1 MVTDLATLA
10 EHARLTDLERAI
22 IRAILPTGYVGG
34 TARELAELL
43 DVNRSSLFRALS
55 SLDRR
60 GLVMRSAKNGK
71 AGSMLV
77 TLNGRAVDILR
88 GLCDHLGRD
97 GERPGAE
104 YTKPRAE
111 DEEAVRADRERLLDL
126 KRCRIAAVLGNA
138 RASTVRQE

>member
-1 MVTDLATLA
+1 MTDLAVLL

-22 IRAILPTGYVGG
+22 IRAIVPTGYIGG
-34 TARELAELL
+34 TARELSEAL

-60 GLVMRSAKNGK
+60 GLVMRSAKKGK

-88 GLCDHLGRD
+88 GLCDHLGRE
-97 GERPGAE
+97 GERPGNE

-111 DEEAVRADRERLLDL
+111 DEPTVRADRARLVEM
-126 KRCRIAAVLGNA
+126 KRARQAAALGNGFA
-138 RASTVRQE
+138 RESGQG

>member
-1 MVTDLATLA
+1 MSDLATMLD
-10 EHARLTDLERAI
+10 HARLTDLERAI
-22 IRAILPTGYVGG
+22 LRAIVPAGYIGG
-34 TARELAELL
+34 TARELSEAL

-55 SLDRR
+55 NLDRR
-60 GLVMRSAKNGK
+60 GLVMRSAKKGK
-71 AGSMLV
+71 AGSMMV

-111 DEEAVRADRERLLDL
+111 DEEAVRADRARLVEQ
-126 KRCRIAAVLGNA
+126 KRARQAAALGDACN
-138 RASTVRQE
+138 RSK

>member
-1 MVTDLATLA
+1 VSDLATLL

-22 IRAILPTGYVGG
+22 LRAVVPAGHIGG
-34 TARELAELL
+34 TARELSEEL

-60 GLVMRSAKNGK
+60 GLVMRSAKRGK
-71 AGSMLV
+71 SGSILL
-77 TLNGRAVDILR
+77 TLNSRALDVLR

-104 YTKPRAE
+104 YTKPRPE
-111 DEEAVRADRERLLDL
+111 DEEAVRADRARLVER
-126 KRCRIAAVLGNA
+126 KRARQVAALGNGFA
-138 RASTVRQE
+138 RAGGQG

>member
-1 MVTDLATLA
+1 MTDLATLLD
-10 EHARLTDLERAI
+10 HARLTDLERAI
-22 IRAILPTGYVGG
+22 IRAILPDGYIGG
-34 TARELAELL
+34 RARELSEMF

-60 GLVMRSAKNGK
+60 GLVMRSAKKGK

-77 TLNGRAVDILR
+77 TLNGRALDILR

-104 YTKPRAE
+104 YTPVRKE
-111 DEEAVRADRERLLDL
+111 DEEAVRADRARLLNA
-126 KRCRIAAVLGNA
+126 KRARQAAALGNISA
-138 RASTVRQE
+138 RSGGQE